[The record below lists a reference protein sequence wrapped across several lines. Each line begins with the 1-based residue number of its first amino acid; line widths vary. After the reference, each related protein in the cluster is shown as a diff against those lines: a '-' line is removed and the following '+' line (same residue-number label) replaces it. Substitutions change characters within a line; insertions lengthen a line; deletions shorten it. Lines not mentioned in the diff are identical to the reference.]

1 MLYIGP
7 SLFGF
12 IVGFILGSRIK
23 ETDKI
28 KFPIS
33 AYIVILIAA
42 ILMAWQL
49 GPFPYY
55 SDLPIASGFIAAI
68 IGILSGRILIGG

>member
-1 MLYIGP
+1 MLYVGL

-12 IVGFILGSRIK
+12 LIGFILGTRIK
-23 ETDKI
+23 EDEEV

-33 AYIVILIAA
+33 SYIVIFIAA

-55 SDLPIASGFIAAI
+55 HDLPLASGFIAAFVGI
-68 IGILSGRILIGG
+68 IAGRIIKG

>member
-1 MLYIGP
+1 LLYLGP

-12 IVGFILGSRIK
+12 LIGFILGTRIK
-23 ETDKI
+23 EDER
-28 KFPIS
+28 FPIS
-33 AYIVILIAA
+33 AYIVIFIAA

-55 SDLPIASGFIAAI
+55 KDLPLASGFLAAF
-68 IGILSGRILIGG
+68 IGIIAGRIIRS

>member
-1 MLYIGP
+1 MLYVGP

-12 IVGFILGSRIK
+12 LIGFILGTRIK
-23 ETDKI
+23 EDEEVR
-28 KFPIS
+28 FPLS
-33 AYIVILIAA
+33 SYIVILIAA

-55 SDLPIASGFIAAI
+55 HDLPLASGFMAAFVGIIA
-68 IGILSGRILIGG
+68 GRIIRG